1 MPSPVVLVPGLG
13 GSAREWQESI
23 GALARLG
30 VTASAVEL
38 PGIGSR
44 RDEDFDW
51 GSAVEAVASA
61 VRDRQPDAEG
71 EARPLLVG
79 RALGGHLAIA
89 AAAASD
95 SPIAGVIAAGIGTE
109 TLGWLVDSYR
119 ISSAVS
125 QLLPDRGEGV
135 SGLAGAAF
143 AGSAG
148 DGGSGLLTSAA
159 LDEVQRFD
167 VRAALRSLDAPFV
180 LVNGSRDR
188 MMLQER
194 ALLKAAGRSRLERVR
209 GAAFSARLD
218 APERLVAIIAEAAGA
233 ETRPGVASVVD

>member
-13 GSAREWQESI
+13 GSAREWAEVVE
-23 GALARLG
+23 ALARLG

-44 RDEDFDW
+44 RDEDFGW
-51 GSAVEAVASA
+51 GSAVEAVSSA
-61 VRDRQPDAEG
+61 LRDLPREAGSESQP
-71 EARPLLVG
+71 LVVG
-79 RALGGHLAIA
+79 RALGGHVAIA
-89 AAAASD
+89 AAVASD
-95 SPIAGVIAAGIGTE
+95 IPVAGVIAAGIGTE

-125 QLLPDRGEGV
+125 QLLPDRGQGV
-135 SGLAGAAF
+135 SGLAGSAF

-148 DGGSGLLTSAA
+148 DGGTGMLTSAA

-188 MMLQER
+188 MVLQER
-194 ALLKAAGRSRLERVR
+194 ALLRAAGRSRLERVR
-209 GAAFSARLD
+209 GAAFSTRQD

-233 ETRPGVASVVD
+233 AAGPRVPPLAG